1 MTQGLTGTLKVPVS
15 RNQTH
20 TWHRARNLAS
30 LRAAAEPSTPS
41 IVFAKDISLS
51 ATGSP
56 GDSTNGAAA
65 VLLRPPGRLLRKLLW
80 LLPSKLRLRRSLLL
94 LAMLR
99 VKVGRGG
106 RSSFAR
112 PSHTLPK
119 APVPRDTT
127 SGPAFSTNNA
137 AAVAESASPETNG
150 FGLAPP
156 DSKDESPCFAS

>member
-1 MTQGLTGTLKVPVS
+1 MPDS
-15 RNQTH
+15 RDQTH
-20 TWHRARNLAS
+20 TWQRARNLAS
-30 LRAAAEPSTPS
+30 LRAADEPSTPS

-56 GDSTNGAAA
+56 GVSTNGAAV
-65 VLLRPPGRLLRKLLW
+65 VLPLPPGRLLRKLLMFV
-80 LLPSKLRLRRSLLL
+80 LSRLARLRRSLLL

-99 VKVGRGG
+99 VKVGTGG

-127 SGPAFSTNNA
+127 SGPAFSTYKV
-137 AAVAESASPETNG
+137 AAVAESSLLETIG
-150 FGLAPP
+150 FGAALP
-156 DSKDESPCFAS
+156 DGAEITPDFEVESPCFAS